1 MPYNFLQPSAPP
13 IIDMRY
19 GLHFIHA
26 PICKTWLS
34 FSSCHNCVKRFS
46 CVYLCV
52 FSSSFHR
59 NMLTF
64 FLNFIRFFFVCHL
77 FSFFPLILPSLS
89 ISLCKYVAGRFY
101 VAFFTSTCNW
111 VCLYAFEFNDINNKN
126 RIRLMC
132 TNIYNC
138 VSISL
143 SQVSCLKP
151 KSKRFFHTIKKKNL
165 SKISQISWIEWQK
178 WSFGVHFE
186 SLATNG

>member
-1 MPYNFLQPSAPP
+1 
-13 IIDMRY
+13 MRY

-77 FSFFPLILPSLS
+77 FSFFPLILSSLS

>member
-1 MPYNFLQPSAPP
+1 
-13 IIDMRY
+13 MRY

-46 CVYLCV
+46 YVYLCV

-59 NMLTF
+59 NMLTLF
-64 FLNFIRFFFVCHL
+64 FLTFIRFFFVCHL
-77 FSFFPLILPSLS
+77 FSFFPLILPSFS

-101 VAFFTSTCNW
+101 VAFFTSTCKW

-132 TNIYNC
+132 TNIC
-138 VSISL
+138 VSLSL
-143 SQVSCLKP
+143 SQVS
-151 KSKRFFHTIKKKNL
+151 FFAAESSHFFFVFYFVTWTAHRLTRDGKKQTNSRKL
-165 SKISQISWIEWQK
+165 FEILLPEWRTE
-178 WSFGVHFE
+178 W
-186 SLATNG
+186 